1 MGLAASVVAEPL
13 IAPSLPAL
21 WMRSGERSCACSA
34 HSGRGRRLISQK
46 FAPGILRCHHS
57 AFRSR
62 VIRREAGREGGEPM
76 PLAKI
81 YVNEGQYDE
90 ARLTKISEAVQ
101 AALRGTLSVPPDD
114 FFQLIFEM
122 PRNRYLHTASF
133 VGMEYTDDLVTLEIL
148 FVSGR
153 SRETRLALLNDLDTR
168 IAAAAGI
175 SPDDVFINLVEAP
188 GENISFG
195 QGEAQRANAVE

>member
-1 MGLAASVVAEPL
+1 
-13 IAPSLPAL
+13 
-21 WMRSGERSCACSA
+21 
-34 HSGRGRRLISQK
+34 
-46 FAPGILRCHHS
+46 
-57 AFRSR
+57 
-62 VIRREAGREGGEPM
+62 M

-114 FFQLIFEM
+114 FFQFIFEM
-122 PRNRYLHTASF
+122 PPNRYLHTASF

-153 SRETRLALLNDLDTR
+153 SRETRLALLKDLDTR

>member
-1 MGLAASVVAEPL
+1 MVAC
-13 IAPSLPAL
+13 SLEAL
-21 WMRSGERSCACSA
+21 TKTTSPRDFDCDHHLWRQVALPPCLGERVGTGDARVA
-34 HSGRGRRLISQK
+34 TTT
-46 FAPGILRCHHS
+46 
-57 AFRSR
+57 RST
-62 VIRREAGREGGEPM
+62 AM

-90 ARLTKISEAVQ
+90 ARLTEISGAVQ
-101 AALRGTLSVPPDD
+101 AALRGTLGVPPDD

-133 VGMEYTDDLVTLEIL
+133 VGMEYTDDLVTLEI
-148 FVSGR
+148 FFSGR
-153 SRETRLALLNDLDTR
+153 STETRLALLKDLDTR

-175 SPDDVFINLVEAP
+175 SPDDVFINLVETP

>member
-1 MGLAASVVAEPL
+1 
-13 IAPSLPAL
+13 
-21 WMRSGERSCACSA
+21 
-34 HSGRGRRLISQK
+34 
-46 FAPGILRCHHS
+46 
-57 AFRSR
+57 
-62 VIRREAGREGGEPM
+62 M

-188 GENISFG
+188 AKTSPSAKAKRSAPTRLSKSRPPSTIGEPPHPRLIETS
-195 QGEAQRANAVE
+195 

>member
-1 MGLAASVVAEPL
+1 
-13 IAPSLPAL
+13 
-21 WMRSGERSCACSA
+21 
-34 HSGRGRRLISQK
+34 
-46 FAPGILRCHHS
+46 
-57 AFRSR
+57 
-62 VIRREAGREGGEPM
+62 M

-101 AALRGTLSVPPDD
+101 AALLGTLSVPPDD
-114 FFQLIFEM
+114 FFQLVFEM
-122 PRNRYLHTASF
+122 PRNRYRHTASF
-133 VGMEYTDDLVTLEIL
+133 AGMQYTDDLVTLEIL

-153 SRETRLALLNDLDTR
+153 SRETRLALLKDLDTR

-175 SPDDVFINLVEAP
+175 SPDDVFIILFEVP

>member
-1 MGLAASVVAEPL
+1 
-13 IAPSLPAL
+13 
-21 WMRSGERSCACSA
+21 
-34 HSGRGRRLISQK
+34 
-46 FAPGILRCHHS
+46 
-57 AFRSR
+57 
-62 VIRREAGREGGEPM
+62 M

-101 AALRGTLSVPPDD
+101 AALRSTLSVPPDD

-133 VGMEYTDDLVTLEIL
+133 VGMQYTDDLVTLEIL

-153 SRETRLALLNDLDTR
+153 SRETRLALLKDLDTR

-175 SPDDVFINLVEAP
+175 SPDDVFINLVEAA

>member
-1 MGLAASVVAEPL
+1 
-13 IAPSLPAL
+13 
-21 WMRSGERSCACSA
+21 
-34 HSGRGRRLISQK
+34 
-46 FAPGILRCHHS
+46 
-57 AFRSR
+57 
-62 VIRREAGREGGEPM
+62 M

-81 YVNEGQYDE
+81 YVKEGQYDE
-90 ARLTKISEAVQ
+90 ARLSKISEAVQ
-101 AALRGTLSVPPDD
+101 AALQGTLSVPPED

-133 VGMEYTDDLVTLEIL
+133 VGMQYTDDLLTLEVL
-148 FVSGR
+148 FLRGR
-153 SRETRLALLNDLDTR
+153 SRETRLALLKDLNTR

-175 SPDDVFINLVEAP
+175 SPDDIFINLIEVP

>member
-1 MGLAASVVAEPL
+1 
-13 IAPSLPAL
+13 
-21 WMRSGERSCACSA
+21 
-34 HSGRGRRLISQK
+34 
-46 FAPGILRCHHS
+46 
-57 AFRSR
+57 
-62 VIRREAGREGGEPM
+62 M

-81 YVNEGQYDE
+81 YVNEGHYDE
-90 ARLTKISEAVQ
+90 AHLTKISEAVQ
-101 AALRGTLSVPPDD
+101 AALRGTLGVPPDD

-133 VGMEYTDDLVTLEIL
+133 VGMEYTDGLVTLEIL

-153 SRETRLALLNDLDTR
+153 SRETRLALLKDLDTR

-175 SPDDVFINLVEAP
+175 SPDDVFIILVEAP

>member
-1 MGLAASVVAEPL
+1 
-13 IAPSLPAL
+13 
-21 WMRSGERSCACSA
+21 MRFWTTDWSYNDYFN
-34 HSGRGRRLISQK
+34 RLGCSQK
-46 FAPGILRCHHS
+46 FVGPEFSEVRTRHLRVS
-57 AFRSR
+57 SFRCR
-62 VIRREAGREGGEPM
+62 VIRRESGREGGEPM

-114 FFQLIFEM
+114 FFQFIFEM
-122 PRNRYLHTASF
+122 PPNRYLHTASF

-153 SRETRLALLNDLDTR
+153 SRETRLALLKDLDTR

-195 QGEAQRANAVE
+195 QGEAQRANAVG

>member
-1 MGLAASVVAEPL
+1 
-13 IAPSLPAL
+13 
-21 WMRSGERSCACSA
+21 
-34 HSGRGRRLISQK
+34 
-46 FAPGILRCHHS
+46 
-57 AFRSR
+57 
-62 VIRREAGREGGEPM
+62 M

-90 ARLTKISEAVQ
+90 ARLTKISEAGQ
-101 AALRGTLSVPPDD
+101 AALRGTLGVPPDD
-114 FFQLIFEM
+114 FFQLIFQM

-133 VGMEYTDDLVTLEIL
+133 VGMEHTDDLVTLEIL

-153 SRETRLALLNDLDTR
+153 SKEKRLALLKDLDTR
-168 IAAAAGI
+168 IAATAGI
-175 SPDDVFINLVEAP
+175 SPDDVFINLLETP

>member
-1 MGLAASVVAEPL
+1 
-13 IAPSLPAL
+13 
-21 WMRSGERSCACSA
+21 
-34 HSGRGRRLISQK
+34 
-46 FAPGILRCHHS
+46 
-57 AFRSR
+57 
-62 VIRREAGREGGEPM
+62 M

-101 AALRGTLSVPPDD
+101 AALRGTLRVPPDD

-153 SRETRLALLNDLDTR
+153 SRDATRAAEGPGHPHRGRGRNLAR
-168 IAAAAGI
+168 
-175 SPDDVFINLVEAP
+175 
-188 GENISFG
+188 
-195 QGEAQRANAVE
+195 